1 MPLSIWIFVCPHLE
15 DADNTVLD
23 GMIINGCQIAYGKI
37 ENAFSFKV
45 TGQGQGHHN
54 LKNKFV
60 TFNWIRQK
68 TACSAKVGC
77 KMLKNLPFTF
87 ILCTQKLKKF
97 FKGEFWQVID
107 VHALI
112 MYSKS
117 FKVPVIMCADDAGS
131 NPKHQK

>member
-1 MPLSIWIFVCPHLE
+1 MPLSIWIYACPHLE

-23 GMIINGCQIAYGKI
+23 GMIINGWQIAYGEI
-37 ENAFSFKV
+37 EKAFSFKV
-45 TGQGQGHHN
+45 TGQNQGHHN

-60 TFNWIRQK
+60 TFNWFRQK

-77 KMLKNLPFTF
+77 KMLKNLPFTL
-87 ILCTQKLKKF
+87 ILCTQKF
-97 FKGEFWQVID
+97 FKEEFWQVID

-117 FKVPVIMCADDAGS
+117 FKVIMCADDAGS